1 MTDEQPAS
9 PISYYS
15 AEGGFQSGGNQLSP
29 EPQVELPKR
38 PALDEMVMV
47 LVGAILV
54 IFPLMFVRLKTD
66 SMYLP
71 ATVMLAGIILSGMT
85 LISFG
90 WWKQRSYVKTNA
102 AVTEY
107 QERTYDTRFQD
118 KIVTI
123 KDSERKSLK
132 ASVITGLVIGSL
144 ELAVILYA
152 LTTYALSNVER
163 FLT

>member
-1 MTDEQPAS
+1 MTDEQPTS
-9 PISYYS
+9 PASYYS
-15 AEGGFQSGGNQLSP
+15 ADGGLQSGINQSNSAP
-29 EPQVELPKR
+29 ETAFSKR
-38 PALDEMVMV
+38 PVLDEMVMV

-54 IFPLMFVRLKTD
+54 IFPLMFVRLRTD

-71 ATVMLAGIILSGMT
+71 ATVMLAGIILTGMM

-90 WWKQRSYVKTNA
+90 WWKQRSYLKTNT

-118 KIVTI
+118 RIVAI

-132 ASVITGLVIGSL
+132 ASAITGLVIGSL
-144 ELAVILYA
+144 ELAVIVYA
-152 LTTYALSNVER
+152 LVTYALSSVER